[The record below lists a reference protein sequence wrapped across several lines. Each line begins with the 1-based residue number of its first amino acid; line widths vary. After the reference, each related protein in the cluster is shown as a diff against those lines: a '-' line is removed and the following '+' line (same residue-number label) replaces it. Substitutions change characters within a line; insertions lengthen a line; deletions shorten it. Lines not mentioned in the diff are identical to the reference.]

1 MVKDSASRRILL
13 SDTFEFL
20 TVGLAK
26 SEIEYHKQEIMDK
39 AKVTEEESNKIDDM
53 VCVATPYGDAIALSG
68 TPCGTASCQS

>member
-1 MVKDSASRRILL
+1 M
-13 SDTFEFL
+13 
-20 TVGLAK
+20 AK